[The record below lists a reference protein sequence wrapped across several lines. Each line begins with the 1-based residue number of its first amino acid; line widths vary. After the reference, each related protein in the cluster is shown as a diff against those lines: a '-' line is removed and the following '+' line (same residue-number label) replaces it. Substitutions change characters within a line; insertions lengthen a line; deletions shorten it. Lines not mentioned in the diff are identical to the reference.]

1 LEFVV
6 LSKLTLSFKGTVLRV
21 YRVHKGKML
30 IGSDPECQIHIDSL
44 ALEPKHARVDSQGET
59 SVLVDLDTETGTF
72 INNQRIEKQMLKDGD
87 VIGIGK
93 HHLTYHYEMVP
104 ELAETPAPEFN
115 SMELDVAVEAAK
127 AAGGENIE
135 TVPLERTNQE
145 GKRLAW
151 LQIMN
156 GQNLGKTIS
165 LNRSMTN
172 LGKPGIATAI
182 ISRRNEGYFLSH
194 LEGEESP
201 RVDDKPIGTHS
212 YKLVDGDT
220 IQIGNIKMQFFL
232 D

>member
-1 LEFVV
+1 
-6 LSKLTLSFKGTVLRV
+6 
-21 YRVHKGKML
+21 ML
-30 IGSDPECQIHIDSL
+30 IGSDPKCKIHIDSL
-44 ALEPKHARVDSQGET
+44 ALQPQHARLDTQGDT

-87 VIGIGK
+87 VIRIGK
-93 HHLTYHYEMVP
+93 HLLTYLYESIP
-104 ELAETPAPEFN
+104 DLAETPHFEPDTV
-115 SMELDVAVEAAK
+115 ELDLAAK
-127 AAGGENIE
+127 APGTTGGDSNKAE
-135 TVPLERTNQE
+135 PDKADHE
-145 GKRLAW
+145 GNRLAW

-172 LGKPGIATAI
+172 LGKPGVATAVI
-182 ISRRNEGYFLSH
+182 TRRNDGYFLSH
-194 LEGEESP
+194 LEGEKTP
-201 RVDDKPIGTHS
+201 LIDDKPIGTHS

>member
-1 LEFVV
+1 M
-6 LSKLTLSFKGTVLRV
+6 SKLTLSFKGTVLRV
-21 YRVHKGKML
+21 YPVLKGNML

-44 ALEPKHARVDSQGET
+44 AIEHQHARLDSQGET
-59 SVLVDLDTETGTF
+59 SVLVDLDTEAGTF
-72 INNQRIEKQMLKDGD
+72 VNNQRIEKQMLKDGD
-87 VIGIGK
+87 VIRIGK
-93 HHLTYHYEMVP
+93 HHLTYHYESIP

-115 SMELDVAVEAAK
+115 TMELDWAAEAAK
-127 AAGGENIE
+127 ATGGENTKTIPPE
-135 TVPLERTNQE
+135 KINQE

-165 LNRSMTN
+165 LNRSITN

-194 LEGEESP
+194 LQGEESP

-212 YKLVDGDT
+212 HKLVDGDT
-220 IQIGNIKMQFFL
+220 IQIGKIKMQFFL

>member
-21 YRVHKGKML
+21 YPVLKGGML
-30 IGSDPECQIHIDSL
+30 IGNDPKCKIHIDSL
-44 ALEPKHARVDSQGET
+44 ALQPQHARLDTQGDT
-59 SVLVDLDTETGTF
+59 TVLVDLNTETGTY
-72 INNQRIEKQMLKDGD
+72 INNQRIDKQMLKDGD
-87 VIGIGK
+87 VIRIGK
-93 HHLTYHYEMVP
+93 HLLTYQYESVP
-104 ELAETPAPEFN
+104 MPVEELAQ
-115 SMELDVAVEAAK
+115 ELDTVELDLATEAVNTT
-127 AAGGENIE
+127 GGDSSKVKPEK
-135 TVPLERTNQE
+135 VSHE

-172 LGKPGIATAI
+172 LGKPGVATAVI
-182 ISRRNEGYFLSH
+182 TRRNDGYFLSH
-194 LEGEESP
+194 LEGEKTP
-201 RVDDKPIGTHS
+201 LVDDKPIGSHI
-212 YKLVDGDT
+212 YKLNDGDT

>member
-1 LEFVV
+1 LEFVD
-6 LSKLTLSFKGTVLRV
+6 LSKLTLSFKGTVLRIYPV
-21 YRVHKGKML
+21 LKGSML
-30 IGSDPECQIHIDSL
+30 IGNDPKCPIHIDSL
-44 ALEPKHARVDSQGET
+44 ALQPQHARLDTQGDT
-59 SVLVDLDTETGTF
+59 SVLVNLDKEMGTF

-87 VIGIGK
+87 VIRIGK
-93 HHLTYHYEMVP
+93 HLLTYQYESIP
-104 ELAETPAPEFN
+104 EMAATSGIEPDTLELDLAAATPASVKEEKEIP
-115 SMELDVAVEAAK
+115 VEDN
-127 AAGGENIE
+127 ESE
-135 TVPLERTNQE
+135 E

-172 LGKPGIATAI
+172 LGKPGVATAVI
-182 ISRRNEGYFLSH
+182 TRRNEGYFLSH
-194 LEGEESP
+194 LEGEKSP
-201 RVDDKPIGTHS
+201 LVDDKPIGSHI